1 MWHHGG
7 MVTEAELR
15 ELDTQYK
22 AAIKD
27 AERRRASTISQAI
40 DEGWAQKDVITA
52 TGYSR
57 ETVRRLT
64 GEGRAAQ

>member
-1 MWHHGG
+1 
-7 MVTEAELR
+7 MVTEAQLKA
-15 ELDTQYK
+15 LDAEYK
-22 AAIKD
+22 NAIKE
-27 AERRRASTISQAI
+27 AETRRARTIAQAI
-40 DEGWAQKDVITA
+40 DEGWAQKDVIAA